1 MVHGGNQRT
10 PRTIQKTIRPG
21 GKHATV
27 PSNRKEAYF
36 EMIQYPVQASN
47 EMNKKML
54 YAQFARH
61 TPVRQRF
68 LWKKSDAAYDSIV
81 SLTRRFNSLLD
92 GKWNHIISTAPR
104 GLIVFDKVKRT
115 ASSMALVSSPPATVV
130 ERHGT

>member
-1 MVHGGNQRT
+1 
-10 PRTIQKTIRPG
+10 
-21 GKHATV
+21 
-27 PSNRKEAYF
+27 
-36 EMIQYPVQASN
+36 MIQYPVQASN

-61 TPVRQRF
+61 TPSDSAS

-81 SLTRRFNSLLD
+81 SLTRQFNSLLD

-104 GLIVFDKVKRT
+104 GLPVFGKVKHT
-115 ASSMALVSSPPATVV
+115 ASSMALVSSCPATVV